1 LLLVLMQLLEL
12 LLVLMQL
19 LELLLVPLQ
28 QPAGVQEAAQQL
40 APFLRPQQQAAA
52 AAAAGCSAQ
61 SGAAPPHNAGA
72 GAFCRLRHPRR
83 ASQNL
88 SGLSTRHYQSHLRA
102 SSSGLPVSASE

>member
-52 AAAAGCSAQ
+52 AAAGCSAQ
-61 SGAAPPHNAGA
+61 SGAAPPHTAGA